1 MAGRLRLISSKP
13 LLGSLA
19 LLGLT
24 LLGVVYYL
32 NLAPVREAQV
42 SQRVDS
48 TPQGRSVSF
57 GLVGKFDLDG
67 DGRDDR
73 EAVKARIVENGGE
86 VSLDLGPDGELQGE
100 FNDQTRWLILG
111 DGPTGAAKDE
121 LLEQAKSRGVRGI
134 SFNKF
139 LAYLEY
145 RGD

>member
-1 MAGRLRLISSKP
+1 MAGRLRLFSSKP

-19 LLGLT
+19 LLGLI

-32 NLAPVREAQV
+32 NLAPVGE
-42 SQRVDS
+42 
-48 TPQGRSVSF
+48 GRSVSF

-73 EAVKARIVENGGE
+73 EAVKALIVENGGE
-86 VSLDLGPDGELQGE
+86 VSLDLGLDGELQGE
-100 FNDQTRWLILG
+100 INDQMRWLILG
-111 DGPTGAAKDE
+111 DGPTGSAKDE
-121 LLEQAKSRGVRGI
+121 LIEQAKSRGVRRI
-134 SFNKF
+134 SFDKF

>member
-1 MAGRLRLISSKP
+1 MAGRLRLFSSKP

-32 NLAPVREAQV
+32 NLAPVRE
-42 SQRVDS
+42 
-48 TPQGRSVSF
+48 GRSVSF

-73 EAVKARIVENGGE
+73 EAVKARIVKNGGE

-100 FNDQTRWLILG
+100 FNDQTHWLILG
-111 DGPTGAAKDE
+111 DGPTGSAKDE
-121 LLEQAKSRGVRGI
+121 LIEQAKSRGVSLIGFGKFI
-134 SFNKF
+134 KF
-139 LAYLEY
+139 LDGNL
-145 RGD
+145 D

>member
-1 MAGRLRLISSKP
+1 MAGRLRLFSSKP

-32 NLAPVREAQV
+32 NLSPVRE
-42 SQRVDS
+42 
-48 TPQGRSVSF
+48 GRSVSF

-73 EAVKARIVENGGE
+73 EAVKALIVENGGE

-121 LLEQAKSRGVRGI
+121 LLEQAKSRGVRRI

>member
-32 NLAPVREAQV
+32 NLAPVGE
-42 SQRVDS
+42 
-48 TPQGRSVSF
+48 GRSVSF